1 MSHRKFEAPR
11 HGSLGFLPKKRTKHH
26 RGRVRSFP
34 KDDASE
40 APHLTAFMGY
50 KAGMTHVVR
59 EVERPGSKTHHKEI
73 VDAVTII
80 ETPPMVVVGLVGYV
94 RTAQGL
100 RTLNTVWTQHL
111 NKEVKRRF
119 YKNWYASKQKAFT
132 KYTKKY
138 IDAPQDIEA
147 EIERMKSD
155 CQVIRVIAHTQIKK
169 IGLRQKK
176 AHMMEVQI
184 NGGSSADKVDF
195 GRNLFEK
202 EVSVDSVFAKDEN
215 IDVLGATKGHGNE
228 GVITRWGVTRLPRK
242 THRGLRKVACI
253 GAWHPARVSFSVAR
267 SGQHGYHHRT
277 EMNKKI
283 YRIGKKDDKASAKT
297 EADLT
302 EKGITPMGGFPH
314 YGFVNEDW
322 IMIKGCCVGIKKR
335 CVTLR
340 KALMKHSSR
349 AHLEDIQLKFI
360 DTSSKFG
367 HGRFQTDEEK
377 LKFLGPTLKST
388 ARDAAKN
395 A

>member
-11 HGSLGFLPKKRTKHH
+11 HGSLQFLPKKRTKHH

-34 KDDASE
+34 KDDATA

-59 EVERPGSKTHHKEI
+59 EVERPGSKMHHKEV

-100 RTLNTVWTQHL
+100 RALTTVWAQTL
-111 NKEVKRRF
+111 NKEVQRRF
-119 YKNWYASKQKAFT
+119 YKNWYKCKKKAFT
-132 KYTKKY
+132 KYAKKY
-138 IDAPQDIEA
+138 SDAPQDIEA
-147 EIERMKSD
+147 ELERMKND
-155 CQVIRVIAHTQIKK
+155 CQVIRVIAHTQIGKV
-169 IGLRQKK
+169 GLRQKK

-195 GRNLFEK
+195 GKSMFEQ
-202 EVSVDSVFAKDEN
+202 EVPVDSVFATDEN
-215 IDVLGATKGHGNE
+215 IDILGATKGHGNE
-228 GVITRWGVTRLPRK
+228 GVVTRWGVTRLPRK

-267 SGQHGYHHRT
+267 SGQNGYHHRT

-283 YRIGKKDDKASAKT
+283 YRIGKKGDAASAKT

-314 YGFVNEDW
+314 YGIVNEDW
-322 IMIKGCCVGIKKR
+322 LMIKGCCVGVKKR
-335 CVTLR
+335 CITLR

-349 AHLEDIQLKFI
+349 AHLQETQLKFI

-377 LKFLGPTLKST
+377 AKFLGPTLKSM
-388 ARDAAKN
+388 ARAN